1 MKAITIW
8 ILPPNASY
16 VLRPMWVVRYVHH
29 HHPAR
34 SAMWA
39 ITFIL
44 TRCVTVVIWIV
55 VVWSATLVL
64 FV

>member
-1 MKAITIW
+1 
-8 ILPPNASY
+8 
-16 VLRPMWVVRYVHH
+16 MWVVRYVHH

-44 TRCVTVVIWIV
+44 TGCVTVVIWIV
-55 VVWSATLVL
+55 VVWYVTLVL